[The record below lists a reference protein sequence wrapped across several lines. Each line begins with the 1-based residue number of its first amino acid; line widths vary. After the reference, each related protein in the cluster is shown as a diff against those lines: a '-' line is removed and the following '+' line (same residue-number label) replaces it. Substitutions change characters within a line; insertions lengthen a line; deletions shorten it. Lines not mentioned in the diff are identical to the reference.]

1 MEKDVYNRNKQRF
14 SRINVHDVV
23 TTESIITYKSCAR
36 DKPYDRT
43 ATSRRER
50 CQSLYDRM

>member
-1 MEKDVYNRNKQRF
+1 MEKDVYNKNKQRF
-14 SRINVHDVV
+14 SRINAHDVV